1 MKLNTKRT
9 IFVGFA
15 FLSICAFWQ
24 LYDSIVPLILKHT
37 FDVSDTVAGGIMAID
52 NVLALFML
60 PLFGALSDK
69 VHSPI
74 GRRTP
79 FIVVGTVV
87 AVISMLMLPL
97 SDNMVSLPF
106 FILALMVTLIAM
118 GSYRSPAVSLMPDV
132 TPKPLRSKANAIINL
147 MGAVG
152 GIISLILISAL
163 VPKTGKPDYFPIFL
177 IVAAVMGAAVVLLL
191 WKIQENPMRQERE
204 RLEKEWGE
212 EEKEQEEKVSG
223 KPAPMSGPV
232 KKSLILILISVFCWF
247 MGYNAVTTAF
257 SKYAEIQWGMQGG
270 GFANCMMVA
279 TGAAILSY
287 IPVGA
292 LASKIGRKKTIL
304 GGVVLLGA
312 MFGLGGLIPEYHFW
326 VNALFALVGVAWA
339 AINVNSYPMVVE
351 MSKGSDIG
359 KFTGY
364 YYTFSMAA
372 QIVTP
377 ILSGFLLDQVGYWT
391 LFPYAAVFVVL
402 AFFTM
407 LFVKHGDSKPLPAK
421 SKLEAF
427 DVDD

>member
-1 MKLNTKRT
+1 
-9 IFVGFA
+9 
-15 FLSICAFWQ
+15 
-24 LYDSIVPLILKHT
+24 
-37 FDVSDTVAGGIMAID
+37 
-52 NVLALFML
+52 
-60 PLFGALSDK
+60 
-69 VHSPI
+69 
-74 GRRTP
+74 
-79 FIVVGTVV
+79 
-87 AVISMLMLPL
+87 
-97 SDNMVSLPF
+97 
-106 FILALMVTLIAM
+106 
-118 GSYRSPAVSLMPDV
+118 
-132 TPKPLRSKANAIINL
+132 
-147 MGAVG
+147 
-152 GIISLILISAL
+152 
-163 VPKTGKPDYFPIFL
+163 
-177 IVAAVMGAAVVLLL
+177 
-191 WKIQENPMRQERE
+191 
-204 RLEKEWGE
+204 
-212 EEKEQEEKVSG
+212 
-223 KPAPMSGPV
+223 MSGPV

-257 SKYAEIQWGMQGG
+257 SKYAQIQWGMQGG

-377 ILSGFLLDQVGYWT
+377 ILSGFLLDRVGYWT